1 MKKEK
6 QKELLKYSVQ
16 LSRYGT
22 VSYSGVVEVE
32 ANSEEE
38 AVIKAEEMVDKEPDK
53 YFGDVFE
60 CVDGWNIQ
68 AEDVREKK

>member
-32 ANSEEE
+32 ASSEEE
-38 AVIKAEEMVDKEPDK
+38 AVIKAEEMVDKDPDK
-53 YFGDVFE
+53 YFGDVFDVVE
-60 CVDGWNIQ
+60 GWNLQ
-68 AEDVREKK
+68 AENVEEIK

>member
-6 QKELLKYSVQ
+6 QKESHKYSVQ
-16 LSRYGT
+16 LSQYGT

-38 AVIKAEEMVDKEPDK
+38 ACINAEIIVNKDPDK

-60 CVDGWNIQ
+60 VVEGWNVQ
-68 AEDVREKK
+68 VEDVREIK